1 LHILQIY
8 FKYFKMFESD
18 ASPPNEPIYLFW
30 TGGYDS
36 TFRLCELVL
45 IEKKK
50 VQPIYIKSIIDNAEN
65 NKTKRKS
72 QQQETQTM
80 ELILNKLNSNLI
92 LPLITI
98 DTKVKISDYVAAHMK
113 TLHEYKVVRRAI
125 CQYGALSQVSLDLN
139 KPVEIAIENDTNHGI
154 CHSLHQYIRNNKI
167 DYSLVPKHLK
177 GVIIFQNFIFS
188 VITKTKKDMLD
199 ISDKYNFR
207 NILEITWSCWYPV
220 KNKPCNKCIMC
231 TSRII

>member
-1 LHILQIY
+1 MSKI
-8 FKYFKMFESD
+8 FESG
-18 ASPPNEPIYLFW
+18 ASSPPIEPVYLFW

-36 TFRLCELVL
+36 TFRLCELIL

-72 QQQETQTM
+72 QQQEIQTM

-92 LPLITI
+92 LPVITI
-98 DTKVKISDYVAAHMK
+98 DTKIKISDYVAEHMK
-113 TLHEYKVVRRAI
+113 TLHEYKIVKRPV
-125 CQYGALSQVSLDLN
+125 CQYGALAQVSLDLK
-139 KPVEIAIENDTNHGI
+139 KPVEIAVENIDHGMG
-154 CHSLHQYIRNNKI
+154 SKLHHYIRNNKI

-177 GVIIFQNFIFS
+177 GTIIFQNFIFS
-188 VITKTKKDMLD
+188 VVTKTKKDMLD
-199 ISDKYNFR
+199 ISDKHNFR

-220 KNKPCNKCIMC
+220 KNKPCNKCLMC
-231 TSRII
+231 TSRVI

>member
-1 LHILQIY
+1 MSKI
-8 FKYFKMFESD
+8 FESD
-18 ASPPNEPIYLFW
+18 ASDYKNEPVYLFW

-45 IEKKK
+45 IEKKI

-65 NKTKRKS
+65 NRIKRKS
-72 QQQETQTM
+72 QQQEIQTM
-80 ELILNKLNSNLI
+80 ELILNKLDNKLI

-98 DTKVKISDYVAAHMK
+98 DTKIKISDYVAAHMK
-113 TLHEYKVVRRAI
+113 TLHEYKIVKRAV
-125 CQYGALSQVSLDLN
+125 CQYGALSQFSLDLN
-139 KPVEIAIENDTNHGI
+139 KPVEIAIEYDVNHGMGRK
-154 CHSLHQYIRNNKI
+154 LHHYIRNNKI

-188 VITKTKKDMLD
+188 VVTKTKKDMLD

-231 TSRII
+231 TSRVI